1 MNIWLKITTME
12 EIKYYLYRHI
22 RLDKYQPFYIGIGT
36 IYKKDKNSINK
47 NTLYRRAF
55 SLQKKSNIWKK
66 ISNKTEYKVEI
77 MIESNDY
84 NFIKQKEIE
93 FIKLYG
99 RIDLNNGILSNLTN
113 GGEGTNGVILSDEFK
128 YNCSQRMKGI
138 KFSEETKR
146 KMSESR
152 KGIKCLDETKNKI
165 SKSNKGKI
173 RSIEIRNKF
182 SESHKGIKMLDIT
195 REKIFE
201 ANSKKVID
209 INTNIIYDSIKL
221 AAKCINIPYTTLI
234 QYLKGKNPNKTTLML
249 LKDFQKWQK

>member
-1 MNIWLKITTME
+1 MRQHF
-12 EIKYYLYRHI
+12 LYRHI
-22 RLDKYQPFYIGIGT
+22 RLDKNEPFYIGIGT
-36 IYKKDKNSINK
+36 VQERDLNNKRQRIY
-47 NTLYRRAF
+47 YRRAYEETGRN
-55 SLQKKSNIWKK
+55 NIWHN
-66 ISNKTEYKVEI
+66 IINKTDYEVEI
-77 MIESNDY
+77 LLESDDY
-84 NFIKQKEIE
+84 EFIKQKEIE

-234 QYLKGKNPNKTTLML
+234 QYLKGKNPNKATLML